1 LKSNKVSAVV
11 IEPTNWQTGLT
22 ASDSFISELSKLSK
36 EFGAALIVDETNTGC
51 GASGKGFWQYTGPA
65 DYVTFGSRT
74 QATGYFSA
82 EGDVHMHLGGSALE
96 VE

>member
-1 LKSNKVSAVV
+1 LHSLA
-11 IEPTNWQTGLT
+11 
-22 ASDSFISELSKLSK
+22 K
-36 EFGAALIVDETNTGC
+36 ESGAALIVDETNTGC
-51 GASGKGFWQYTGPA
+51 GASGKGFWQYSGPA

-82 EGDVHMHLGGSALE
+82 DDRIHLGGSALE

>member
-1 LKSNKVSAVV
+1 
-11 IEPTNWQTGLT
+11 
-22 ASDSFISELSKLSK
+22 LSSLAK
-36 EFGAALIVDETNTGC
+36 ESGAALIVDETNTGC
-51 GASGKGFWQYTGPA
+51 GASGKGFWQYTGPS

-82 EGDVHMHLGGSALE
+82 NAHMHLGGSALE